1 MVHKRTEMEKESW
14 QALPPRKKGRRAEKS
29 DSGKVLDSSVQQQTN
44 SAKERQ
50 DLVLENVQKRI
61 NRSEKGEWA
70 EATLESKD
78 GHAGEFYEYLD
89 HTADVQCHA
98 WGSSLIRALEN
109 MSDCMFGYMT
119 DITLVEVDDSIN
131 APLGYYELQVKGHDM
146 HSLLFAYMDELLY
159 KFCTDGFV
167 IKRVS
172 ITELKRNEVDFKSI
186 KELSTTDTTG
196 TVNDKDGN
204 VQGAYMMSFRIY
216 GCEFDRSK
224 HVQGTEIKAITYSNM
239 QLLEEIDKVDLYV
252 IVDI

>member
-1 MVHKRTEMEKESW
+1 MEKESW
-14 QALPPRKKGRRAEKS
+14 QALPPRKKGRRAQKSSSEK
-29 DSGKVLDSSVQQQTN
+29 VDSSEQQQTN

-61 NRSEKGEWA
+61 NRSEKGLWA
-70 EATLESKD
+70 EATLDSKD

-98 WGSSLIRALEN
+98 WGSSLIHALEN

-131 APLGYYELQVKGHDM
+131 APLGYHELQVKGHDM

-167 IKRVS
+167 IKKVS
-172 ITELKRNEVDFKSI
+172 ITELKRNGVEFKSI
-186 KELSTTDTTG
+186 TELSTGDG
-196 TVNDKDGN
+196 EGEKNNDGN
-204 VQGAYMMSFRIY
+204 IQGEYTMSFRIY